1 MNRKLI
7 VTIWWTLLIAL
18 IAWIIVH
25 LYRRNVTLAQ
35 WHEIVD
41 KHNYIK
47 QLRTRSEQFSWLI
60 ADIKAD
66 CEEKVTYY
74 EWQKTYVDATIE
86 KEENE
91 IANTLGLTL
100 QR

>member
-7 VTIWWTLLIAL
+7 VTIWWALLIAL
-18 IAWIIVH
+18 IAWIIFH
-25 LYRRNVTLAQ
+25 LYWRNITLAQ
-35 WHEIVD
+35 WQELYQ
-41 KHNYIK
+41 KHRYIE
-47 QLRTRSEQFSWLI
+47 QLRSQSEQLSWLI